1 MKKILLNIV
10 VLFLAFLAS
19 VVATG
24 LLMNQEKVVR
34 VHNMDDASLPVMYME
49 VADML
54 INPMFG
60 YANEM
65 EPQYVR
71 DGLTPLPTNR
81 TLKVVLEKLGNKIDS
96 IAYEVSTADGTQT
109 VENGTVAGW
118 KDKDGYLTA
127 EFRIQNPILM
137 NQEYTLRFDVT
148 LEEGEVY
155 HYYTRLLQRAGTNLE
170 EYLEY
175 VDMFYQSC
183 LDPVKAYDIM
193 TYLEPKTSAPN
204 NTYNK
209 LDIHSRFEKISWSS
223 MEVSLVQKGYP
234 VIKDMNGTTCSIM
247 MKYVISDKVEEN
259 HLDYYNVTDFY
270 RMRYSQARIM
280 LLDFE
285 RETQEIFS
293 NSNVEFT
300 STGINLGIT
309 DSDVEFV
316 SNGNIVAFVQEGEL
330 WSYSR
335 STGKM
340 IRVFSF
346 RSGKLDVRE
355 NLQEHDIK
363 IVRVGET
370 GDIDFVVYGYMN
382 CDEHQGEVGVGVYH
396 YSEDL
401 NQIQEQIF
409 LPISTSY
416 EYLENN
422 MGILS
427 YVTMDNLLY
436 LMLENRLYQV
446 DIEKKTYSIVR
457 ENFVQGCYVISPTQQ
472 HIAWMDEMSLNDSTS
487 IIVMN
492 LESGENYQILA
503 GEGAKIRVLGFINED
518 LVYGIARNEDIML
531 TETGETIFA
540 MHTVRIEQFGG
551 NVMKESREDGIWISD
566 VNLGLG
572 LLELLRVR
580 LEDGV
585 YVSEKSDYIMNNLQ
599 NVTEKVEVRQ
609 LNGERKA
616 AQMVLQFDKAI
627 AEDKVLY
634 LEANIVNIDKAETI
648 VLEQDRMEDEV
659 YYVYASGKLDSTWS
673 NVKDAILCADSMA
686 GVVLNRQQ
694 QYVWERGNKD
704 TSYRN
709 NLADVPEAV
718 LSGTLD
724 EQVLAQFLG
733 ENYTVFDLTGCTL
746 DSVLYLVNRGYPV
759 TAKVSDEVTVVIL
772 GYNTY
777 NTILYYPETEESGY
791 YGIKDST
798 KMFEEAGNV
807 FVGYIEKLGEATKTQ

>member
-1 MKKILLNIV
+1 M
-10 VLFLAFLAS
+10 AFS
-19 VVATG
+19 GTIVATG
-24 LLMNQEKVVR
+24 LLMNQDKVVR
-34 VHNMDDASLPVMYME
+34 VHNMDDASLPIMYME
-49 VADML
+49 VADRL
-54 INPMFG
+54 VNPMFG

-81 TLKVVLEKLGNKIDS
+81 TLRVVLEKLGNKIDS
-96 IAYEVSTADGTQT
+96 VDYVVSTADGTQT
-109 VENGTVAGW
+109 VENGSITGL
-118 KDKDGYLTA
+118 KEKDGYLTA
-127 EFRIQNPILM
+127 EFKIQNPILM

-148 LEEGEVY
+148 LDDGDVY
-155 HYYTRLLQRAGTNLE
+155 HYYARLLQRAGTNLE
-170 EYLEY
+170 EYLNYAE
-175 VDMFYQSC
+175 MFYQSC

-193 TYLEPKTSAPN
+193 TYLEPKSSAPN

-209 LDIHSRFEKISWSS
+209 LDIHSRFTKISWGS
-223 MEVSLVQKGYP
+223 MDVSLVQKAYP
-234 VIKDMNGTTCSIM
+234 VIKDMNGTTCSIVM
-247 MKYVISDKVEEN
+247 RYVISDKIEEN

-309 DSDVEFV
+309 DNDVEFV

-346 RSGKLDVRE
+346 RTGALDMRE

-363 IVRVGET
+363 IVRVGEK
-370 GDIDFVVYGYMN
+370 GDLDFVVYGYMN

-409 LPISTSY
+409 IPISTSY
-416 EYLENN
+416 EYLKNN

-427 YVTMDNLLY
+427 YVTMDHLLY
-436 LMLENRLYQV
+436 LMMENRLYQV
-446 DIEKKTYSIVR
+446 DIEKKTYDIVR
-457 ENFVQGCYVISPTQQ
+457 ENFVQGCYVVSSTQQ
-472 HIAWMDEMSLNDSTS
+472 HIAWMDEMSQDASTS
-487 IIVMN
+487 ITVMN
-492 LESGENYQILA
+492 LESGESYQIVS
-503 GEGAKIRVLGFINED
+503 GEGSKIRTLGFLNED
-518 LVYGIARNEDIML
+518 LVYGIAKDEDITY

-551 NVMKESREDGIWISD
+551 NIMKESSEDGIWVTD

-572 LLELLRVR
+572 LLELLRVKMK
-580 LEDGV
+580 DGV
-585 YVSEKSDYIMNNLQ
+585 YVAEKSDYIMNNLQ
-599 NVTEKVEVRQ
+599 NVTEKVEVRP

-634 LEANIVNIDKAETI
+634 LEANLVNIDEAETI
-648 VLEQDRMEDEV
+648 VLEQNRQEEDA
-659 YYVYASGKLDSTWS
+659 YYVYASGKLNSTWS
-673 NVKDAILCADSMA
+673 NVKDAILCADNLA

-724 EQVLAQFLG
+724 ENLLGQLLG
-733 ENYTVFDLTGCTL
+733 EKYTVFDLTGCTL

-759 TAKVSDEVTVVIL
+759 TAKVSDEVTVVII
-772 GYNTY
+772 GYNNY
-777 NTILYYPETEESGY
+777 NTILYYPETGQSGY

-798 KMFEEAGNV
+798 KMFAEAGNV
-807 FVGYIEKLGEATKTQ
+807 FVGYMEKLGEATKVQ